1 MKEADIIKCEI
12 PSLFRSLFSPSS
24 SRSVGASHYAI
35 ITSIKT
41 NKGVISAI
49 IYHVQKDE
57 TKIPKCQVKKDK
69 IYDIMNQSE
78 YTVDN
83 LESDA
88 EKYGII
94 AFSQKWNLHLNW
106 KKRAESI
113 LNKEIEYSI
122 FNKNCEDVVTWIKYG
137 VPFSHQVALIQFI
150 TTSIILRH
158 L

>member
-1 MKEADIIKCEI
+1 
-12 PSLFRSLFSPSS
+12 
-24 SRSVGASHYAI
+24 
-35 ITSIKT
+35 
-41 NKGVISAI
+41 
-49 IYHVQKDE
+49 
-57 TKIPKCQVKKDK
+57 VKKEK

-122 FNKNCEDVVTWIKYG
+122 FNRNCEDVVTWIKYG
-137 VPFSHQVALIQFI
+137 VPFSHQVARTQFI
-150 TTSIILRH
+150 TTSVILRH
-158 L
+158 I